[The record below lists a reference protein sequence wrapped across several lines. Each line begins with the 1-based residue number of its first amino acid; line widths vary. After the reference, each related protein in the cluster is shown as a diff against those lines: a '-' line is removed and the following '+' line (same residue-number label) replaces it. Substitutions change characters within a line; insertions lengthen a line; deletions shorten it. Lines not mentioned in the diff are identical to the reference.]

1 MSVRFH
7 ILRYVFFSTT
17 SFSCGMNLVAVEV
30 LRLRTVGELYLVA
43 FSCTITEEMKQST
56 KSPQALC
63 SYLYNHSLLAPKH
76 FSPTKHSQL

>member
-43 FSCTITEEMKQST
+43 FPVQSL
-56 KSPQALC
+56 K
-63 SYLYNHSLLAPKH
+63 K
-76 FSPTKHSQL
+76 